1 MKQIFSKIAALWR
14 EISLGALVSVVFGL
28 VYILV
33 LHEPGPAFYPFAGL
47 VCLGGPLT
55 GGVVAALRAPRHRLW
70 AFFTSGAS
78 IFGIA
83 WMFFIYTYVVLP
95 QFARRN
101 VRLPASCDGWNGS
114 FDPPAELAYRLPGV
128 GTGALLASDA
138 ESAVVVLVDPDE
150 PPFPSD
156 VYLIDRANDKVILGI
171 RFDSDV
177 VSATIEQGT
186 LYLYNDKL
194 GYLLDARTGEMEQ
207 DFLLIDNYGGL
218 SETDRPI
225 ISRASSGY
233 WYMETTAV
241 ISSWNIDGRVR
252 SRPSL
257 TFNGIARGCFIA
269 GDTHA
274 VTPLK

>member
-1 MKQIFSKIAALWR
+1 MKRIFSSIAALWR
-14 EISLGALVSVVFGL
+14 EISLGALVSIVFGL
-28 VYILV
+28 AYILV

-55 GGVVAALRAPRHRLW
+55 GGVVAALRTPRHRLR
-70 AFFTSGAS
+70 AFFVSGPA

-83 WMFFIYTYVVLP
+83 WMSFIYTYMILP

-101 VRLPASCDGWNGS
+101 VQLPAFCDGWDGS
-114 FDPPAELAYRLPGV
+114 FNPPAELAYSLPGL
-128 GTGALLASDA
+128 GTGVLLASDA
-138 ESAVVVLVDPDE
+138 ESAVVVLVDPDQ

-156 VYLIDRANDKVILGI
+156 VYLIDRGNDKVVLGI
-171 RFDSDV
+171 RFNNDV

-225 ISRASSGY
+225 ISRASSGH

-241 ISSWNIDGRVR
+241 ISSWNLDGTMR
-252 SRPSL
+252 SRPNMTL
-257 TFNGIARGCFIA
+257 NGIARGCFIDGA
-269 GDTHA
+269 TNV

>member
-1 MKQIFSKIAALWR
+1 MS
-14 EISLGALVSVVFGL
+14 
-28 VYILV
+28 
-33 LHEPGPAFYPFAGL
+33 
-47 VCLGGPLT
+47 
-55 GGVVAALRAPRHRLW
+55 
-70 AFFTSGAS
+70 
-78 IFGIA
+78 
-83 WMFFIYTYVVLP
+83 FIYTYVILP

-101 VRLPASCDGWNGS
+101 VQLPAFCDGWNGS
-114 FDPPAELAYRLPGV
+114 FNPPAELAYGLPGL
-128 GTGALLASDA
+128 GTGVLLASGS
-138 ESAVVVLVDPDE
+138 ESAVVVLVNPDE
-150 PPFPSD
+150 PPYPSD
-156 VYLIDRANDKVILGI
+156 VYLIDRGNDKVVLGI
-171 RFDSDV
+171 RFNNDV

-225 ISRASSGY
+225 ISRASSGH

-241 ISSWNIDGRVR
+241 ISSWNIDGTVR
-252 SRPSL
+252 SRPNMTL
-257 TFNGIARGCFIA
+257 NGIARGCFID